1 MQADEWRA
9 RLKGWRAQL
18 NEVIAAMEASD
29 PTTAR
34 RQWGV
39 LLDEVSAELA
49 RLYGAESAGTL
60 TRFEREN
67 CLPLVAE
74 LRTILRGTRSNAEQ
88 LRLRIARSQ
97 LDSQLGS
104 QGDGGRDRTS

>member
-9 RLKGWRAQL
+9 RVKGWRAQL
-18 NEVIAAMEASD
+18 DEVIAAMEASD
-29 PTTAR
+29 PATAR
-34 RQWGV
+34 RLWGV

-49 RLYGAESAGTL
+49 RLYGAQSAGTI
-60 TRFEREN
+60 TRFERDN

-74 LRTILRGTRSNAEQ
+74 LRTILRGTRTNAEQ

-97 LDSQLGS
+97 LDTQLKTHAGS
-104 QGDGGRDRTS
+104 RPDRSS

>member
-9 RLKGWRAQL
+9 RVRGWRAQID
-18 NEVIAAMEASD
+18 EVIAAMEASD
-29 PTTAR
+29 PGTAR
-34 RQWGV
+34 RLWGAV
-39 LLDEVSAELA
+39 LDDVSAELA
-49 RLYGAESAGTL
+49 RLYGLQSAGTI

-74 LRTILRGTRSNAEQ
+74 LRTILRGTRTNAAQ

-97 LDSQLGS
+97 MDVQLGPQRGS
-104 QGDGGRDRTS
+104 